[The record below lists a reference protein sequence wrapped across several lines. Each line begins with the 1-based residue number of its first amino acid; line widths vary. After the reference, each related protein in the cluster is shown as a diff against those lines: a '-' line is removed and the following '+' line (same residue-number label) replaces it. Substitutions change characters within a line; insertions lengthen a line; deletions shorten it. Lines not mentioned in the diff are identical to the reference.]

1 MLPALGYNVDSAWQ
15 GMVAMGPR
23 ERKREKARKPTNDE
37 PMLDV
42 VEEAVLGA
50 PEVVTI
56 ALQEKQVP
64 GRRSGLDGTS
74 KGSREISRNPLVAA
88 SRS

>member
-1 MLPALGYNVDSAWQ
+1 MA
-15 GMVAMGPR
+15 AMGPR
-23 ERKREKARKPTNDE
+23 ERKWLKARKSTNDE
-37 PMLDV
+37 PILDV

-64 GRRSGLDGTS
+64 GRRSGLDGASIDVERVDGS
-74 KGSREISRNPLVAA
+74 KSNPISSSIAL
-88 SRS
+88 